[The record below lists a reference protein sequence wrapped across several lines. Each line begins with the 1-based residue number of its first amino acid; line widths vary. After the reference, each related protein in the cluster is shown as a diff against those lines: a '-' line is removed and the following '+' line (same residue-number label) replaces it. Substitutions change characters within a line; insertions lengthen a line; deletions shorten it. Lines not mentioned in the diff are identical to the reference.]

1 MTVLPGL
8 QDVLNRMKQAHER
21 GKGMRISVS
30 ELAEMS
36 CSIFGEI
43 WSQPDPRHLTSAI
56 HADGDKLCDCEE
68 PNLHPSHPD
77 FCSDCNRRR

>member
-1 MTVLPGL
+1 MKTNLEIAKAVVRDLNNLENKCSAIDKISHGYPGA
-8 QDVLNRMKQAHER
+8 QISIVMKH
-21 GKGMRISVS
+21 I
-30 ELAEMS
+30 
-36 CSIFGEI
+36 
-43 WSQPDPRHLTSAI
+43 RHLTSAI